1 MEKDEKNL
9 DFEEA
14 KDLTIQDAIKKHKEI
29 EAGVTPEDNILDK
42 YIKQHPEQVAAQ
54 KFSAKNADY
63 KDIDTSSLDSF
74 IKRQREELEGKDQ
87 PESPVVQSQAPVTA
101 TSSAGQGVLETPAS
115 SVASTEAASSETASQ
130 ESSQSELEDV
140 EATKIQPIAPV
151 PITPV
156 QSPTPVVEED
166 ANVEKV
172 EVKVPS
178 LDDKSQ
184 AQEPV
189 AQASQSATEPAPTNE
204 SEPAHVG
211 RLDLTDDDDDFFFEE
226 DRKSSRKK
234 RVIVATSAVAALLAL
249 LGLGYGVNNWNKTSN
264 STVSSQ
270 SSQSSQDSD
279 KKAYQDFQKSYQAFF
294 VDANQTKLKND
305 QFDKVDD
312 LEDEVEGLKDT
323 DYYDDAQADLKSLKK
338 QINAIKTINGLFDK
352 AVIEDGK
359 LVEGVKVKSDANFDN
374 LSDDVLNT
382 GNDTLDR
389 LIEKAIRAG
398 KKQLTKTSTSSSE
411 APATQTS
418 EAPVASAPASEAPSS
433 SAAPA
438 PDTNA
443 GSNPGASQ
451 AAPAPTGPVY
461 GGNIRQAGITNYT
474 PSILQRNLSVV
485 PYNASVVQN
494 NVNSDAWI
502 FAPGI
507 LEGIIATAQSRGY
520 FAGNDFIL
528 EPININSKGQG
539 FYNVYRT
546 DGTYLFTINC
556 KTGAWAGNAAGHSGP
571 ETLGWS

>member
-74 IKRQREELEGKDQ
+74 IKRQREELEGKDK

-115 SVASTEAASSETASQ
+115 SVASTEAASSETGSQ

-140 EATKIQPIAPV
+140 ETTKIQPIAPV

-211 RLDLTDDDDDFFFEE
+211 RLDLTDDDDFFFEE

-359 LVEGVKVKSDANFDN
+359 LVEGVKVKADADFDN

-418 EAPVASAPASEAPSS
+418 EAPVASAPASEAPASEAPSS

-438 PDTNA
+438 PDANA

-461 GGNIRQAGITNYT
+461 GGNIRQAGITNYN
-474 PSILQRNLSVV
+474 PSILQRDRSRV
-485 PYNASVVQN
+485 PYDATK
-494 NVNSDAWI
+494 VNDITNPAWI
-502 FAPGI
+502 FGDGVLETI
-507 LEGIIATAQSRGY
+507 LAKSHERGY
-520 FAGNDFIL
+520 FSGDDYIL
-528 EPININSKGQG
+528 EPVNIINGHG
-539 FYNVYRT
+539 YYNMYKS
-546 DGTYLFTINC
+546 DGTYLFSINAQ
-556 KTGAWAGNAAGHSGP
+556 TGYFFGNASGRP
-571 ETLGWS
+571 ADY